1 MKSYTK
7 HLTFNAKRGRELIH
21 ITRQVE
27 EAV

>member
-7 HLTFNAKRGRELIH
+7 HLTFNTKRWRELIH